1 MFSLLISQ
9 MRTTLKLTHATTD
22 FFILKRQKILLDQW
36 EILPFLHHALTL
48 KALHT
53 PLLISWEERWHSKN
67 QLPIRGH
74 PY

>member
-36 EILPFLHHALTL
+36 EILPFLHHVLTL
-48 KALHT
+48 KSTSHSSTYFLGREMAL
-53 PLLISWEERWHSKN
+53 
-67 QLPIRGH
+67 
-74 PY
+74 